1 MNSKILKIKIFFEGS
16 DKMES
21 GTTST
26 ISIDRRIKKSKS
38 ELLGKVQV
46 YVVNKKNN
54 RTYLLFKNFE
64 IIVKNS
70 MFNHSILE
78 MTFQV
83 AIKDEFTV
91 KKMEN
96 IKLSSEI
103 NDLLYQDK
111 QYIGVDLNSGKTL
124 FYGIIEEL
132 EYDEKSR
139 IYKLRASSIS
149 KLLDR
154 IPQYIDFK
162 TGYSLNFLLKKM
174 QAKIHR
180 YLSNDAMKEKEEISL
195 SQIDFDIKD
204 EELEFESI
212 MKYGFI
218 IMYNETYW
226 EFLKRILFTE
236 VIKKPIYMKGKRVT
250 IGFSVDKN
258 KNKNKKIKLN
268 WIKNEFSEYLE
279 IGDYYDGFCLYESEI
294 RISNFYGTE
303 YYYRSEEPES
313 IKEFIIHPKEIYPF
327 ILEGKVIKTVYTEKI
342 DYWQKE
348 KIEYAKN
355 ENKKLDKKRK
365 DLIDEKNK
373 LEEHRTEVDKKLEEL
388 LEKERLT
395 EAQKSEKKALEEE
408 LKNLDKRLGTSKITY
423 HPSEIETWEGD
434 YKEIVEEGEMIKEID
449 KIDTQIKKNDI
460 ALGQEIEQSKRGTL
474 LGTGRIFNHPSEI
487 ETWEGDFEE
496 VIDGEIPKRIEN
508 VGIIIDKNEK
518 IINKVIEETK
528 NIGVEVDFNEALKKL
543 GDAERNRYPYF
554 EETVEGIENGVYSAE
569 MMGEKGVKINTE
581 TENIVSVGNQ
591 VGTSENSKT
600 QNDEVQNMPLESTNS
615 QATSEKVND
624 GNSEKT
630 SDATGKETTE
640 NNVSSSEKQI
650 TVQNEYY
657 YAYDILSNSGY
668 SKGNSTTL
676 IPQPGEKILI
686 IFFSNRSF
694 SFGTLS
700 NENKEN
706 IKNEIIKFN
715 TNQMQMQ
722 ADKNINVNAKE
733 KVSFESSLID
743 YKTEN

>member
-1 MNSKILKIKIFFEGS
+1 MEELKREVS
-16 DKMES
+16 AV
-21 GTTST
+21 T
-26 ISIDRRIKKSKS
+26 INRRIKKGNN

-54 RTYLLFKNFE
+54 RPYLLFKNFE

-96 IKLSSEI
+96 IKSASEG
-103 NDLLYQDK
+103 NNLLYQDK

-124 FYGIIEEL
+124 FYGIIEKID
-132 EYDEKSR
+132 YNEKSR
-139 IYKLRASSIS
+139 IYKLKASSIS

-154 IPQYIDFK
+154 IPQFVDFK
-162 TGYSLNFLLKKM
+162 TGYSLDFFLKKM

-180 YLSNDAMKEKEEISL
+180 YLSNDATNQREEIAL
-195 SQIDFDIKD
+195 SRIDFDIKD
-204 EELEFESI
+204 EELEFNSI
-212 MKYGFI
+212 MKYGYI

-236 VIKKPIYMKGKRVT
+236 TVKIPIYMKGKRVT
-250 IGFSVDKN
+250 IGFAIDKNENKDKN
-258 KNKNKKIKLN
+258 KKTKLSG
-268 WIKNEFSEYLE
+268 IKNEVYEYLE
-279 IGDYYDGFCLYESEI
+279 IGDYNNGFCLYESEI
-294 RISNFYGTE
+294 RISNLYGTE
-303 YYYRSEEPES
+303 YYYKSETPEE
-313 IKEFIIHPKEIYPF
+313 IKKFTVNIKEIYPF
-327 ILEGKVIKTVYTEKI
+327 VLEGKVIRTVDIEKM

-348 KIEYAKN
+348 QIEYAKN

-423 HPSEIETWEGD
+423 HSSEIETWEGD

-474 LGTGRIFNHPSEI
+474 LGTGRIFYHPSEI
-487 ETWEGDFEE
+487 ETLEGDFEE

>member
-1 MNSKILKIKIFFEGS
+1 
-16 DKMES
+16 MES

-236 VIKKPIYMKGKRVT
+236 VIKIPIYMKGKRVT

-474 LGTGRIFNHPSEI
+474 LGTGRIFYHPSEI
-487 ETWEGDFEE
+487 ETLEGDFEE

-508 VGIIIDKNEK
+508 IDI
-518 IINKVIEETK
+518 IINKNDEIINKTIEESK
-528 NIGVEVDFNEALKKL
+528 NIGVEVDFDEDLKKQ
-543 GDAERNRYPYF
+543 GQMKRDMYPEF
-554 EETVEGIENGVYSAE
+554 IETVEGIENGVYSAE
-569 MMGEKGVKINTE
+569 MMGENGVKISSTD
-581 TENIVSVGNQ
+581 TSQTTSDENI
-591 VGTSENSKT
+591 EKK
-600 QNDEVQNMPLESTNS
+600 NDETKEEVMDNNQIS
-615 QATSEKVND
+615 
-624 GNSEKT
+624 SEKT
-630 SDATGKETTE
+630 NDSSDEKSSDDADKQNTE
-640 NNVSSSEKQI
+640 NNDNSSEKEM
-650 TVQNEYY
+650 TVKNEYF
-657 YAYDILSNSGY
+657 YAYEILSNSGY

-676 IPQPGEKILI
+676 LPKPGEKILI
-686 IFFSNRSF
+686 AFFSNRNF

-715 TNQMQMQ
+715 TNQMKMQ
-722 ADKNINVNAKE
+722 ADKNIDVNAKE

>member
-236 VIKKPIYMKGKRVT
+236 VIKIPIYMKGKRVT

-460 ALGQEIEQSKRGTL
+460 ALGQEIEQSKEEHYWEQVEYSIIL
-474 LGTGRIFNHPSEI
+474 L
-487 ETWEGDFEE
+487 
-496 VIDGEIPKRIEN
+496 K
-508 VGIIIDKNEK
+508 
-518 IINKVIEETK
+518 
-528 NIGVEVDFNEALKKL
+528 LKL
-543 GDAERNRYPYF
+543 G
-554 EETVEGIENGVYSAE
+554 
-569 MMGEKGVKINTE
+569 
-581 TENIVSVGNQ
+581 
-591 VGTSENSKT
+591 
-600 QNDEVQNMPLESTNS
+600 
-615 QATSEKVND
+615 
-624 GNSEKT
+624 
-630 SDATGKETTE
+630 KE
-640 NNVSSSEKQI
+640 
-650 TVQNEYY
+650 
-657 YAYDILSNSGY
+657 ILR
-668 SKGNSTTL
+668 K
-676 IPQPGEKILI
+676 
-686 IFFSNRSF
+686 
-694 SFGTLS
+694 
-700 NENKEN
+700 
-706 IKNEIIKFN
+706 
-715 TNQMQMQ
+715 
-722 ADKNINVNAKE
+722 
-733 KVSFESSLID
+733 
-743 YKTEN
+743 

>member
-1 MNSKILKIKIFFEGS
+1 MEELKREVS
-16 DKMES
+16 AV
-21 GTTST
+21 T
-26 ISIDRRIKKSKS
+26 INRRIKKGNN

-96 IKLSSEI
+96 IKSASEG
-103 NDLLYQDK
+103 NNLLYQDK

-124 FYGIIEEL
+124 FYGIIEKID
-132 EYDEKSR
+132 YNEKSR
-139 IYKLRASSIS
+139 IYKLKASSIS

-154 IPQYIDFK
+154 IPQFVDFK
-162 TGYSLNFLLKKM
+162 TGYSLDFFLKKM

-180 YLSNDAMKEKEEISL
+180 YLSNDATNQREEIAL
-195 SQIDFDIKD
+195 SRIDFDIKD
-204 EELEFESI
+204 EELEFNSI
-212 MKYGFI
+212 MKYGYI

-236 VIKKPIYMKGKRVT
+236 TVKIPIYMKGKRVT
-250 IGFSVDKN
+250 IGFAIDKNENKDKN
-258 KNKNKKIKLN
+258 KKTKLSG
-268 WIKNEFSEYLE
+268 IKNEVYEYLE
-279 IGDYYDGFCLYESEI
+279 IGDYNNGFCLYESEI
-294 RISNFYGTE
+294 RISNLYGTE
-303 YYYRSEEPES
+303 YYYKSETPEE
-313 IKEFIIHPKEIYPF
+313 IKKFTVNIKEIYPF
-327 ILEGKVIKTVYTEKI
+327 VLEGKVIRTVDIEKM

-348 KIEYAKN
+348 QIEYAKN

-423 HPSEIETWEGD
+423 HSSEIETWEGD

-460 ALGQEIEQSKRGTL
+460 VLGQEIEQSKRGTL
-474 LGTGRIFNHPSEI
+474 LGTGRIFYHPSEI
-487 ETWEGDFEE
+487 ETLEGDFEE

>member
-1 MNSKILKIKIFFEGS
+1 
-16 DKMES
+16 MES

-236 VIKKPIYMKGKRVT
+236 VIKIPIYMKGKRVT

-423 HPSEIETWEGD
+423 HSSEIETWEGD

-460 ALGQEIEQSKRGTL
+460 VLGQEIEQSKRGTL
-474 LGTGRIFNHPSEI
+474 LGTGRIFYHPSEI
-487 ETWEGDFEE
+487 ETLEGDFEE

-508 VGIIIDKNEK
+508 IDI
-518 IINKVIEETK
+518 IINKNDEIINKTIEESK
-528 NIGVEVDFNEALKKL
+528 NIGVEVDFDEDLKKQ
-543 GDAERNRYPYF
+543 GQMKRDMYPEF
-554 EETVEGIENGVYSAE
+554 IETVEGIENGVYSAE
-569 MMGEKGVKINTE
+569 MMGENGVKISSTD
-581 TENIVSVGNQ
+581 TSQTTSDENI
-591 VGTSENSKT
+591 EKK
-600 QNDEVQNMPLESTNS
+600 NDETKEEVMDNNQIS
-615 QATSEKVND
+615 
-624 GNSEKT
+624 SEKT
-630 SDATGKETTE
+630 NDSSDEKSSDDADKQNTE
-640 NNVSSSEKQI
+640 NNDNSSEKEM
-650 TVQNEYY
+650 TVKNEYF
-657 YAYDILSNSGY
+657 YAYEILSNSGY

-676 IPQPGEKILI
+676 LPKPGEKILI
-686 IFFSNRSF
+686 AFFSNRNF

-715 TNQMQMQ
+715 TNQMKMQ
-722 ADKNINVNAKE
+722 ADKNIDVNAKE

>member
-1 MNSKILKIKIFFEGS
+1 MEELKREVS
-16 DKMES
+16 AV
-21 GTTST
+21 T
-26 ISIDRRIKKSKS
+26 INRRIKKGNN

-96 IKLSSEI
+96 IKSASEG
-103 NDLLYQDK
+103 NNLLYQDK

-124 FYGIIEEL
+124 FYGIIEKID
-132 EYDEKSR
+132 YNEKSR
-139 IYKLRASSIS
+139 IYKLKASSIS

-154 IPQYIDFK
+154 IPQFVDFK
-162 TGYSLNFLLKKM
+162 TGYSLDFFLKKM

-180 YLSNDAMKEKEEISL
+180 YLSNDATNQREEIAL
-195 SQIDFDIKD
+195 SRIDFDIKD
-204 EELEFESI
+204 EELEFNSI
-212 MKYGFI
+212 MKYGYI

-236 VIKKPIYMKGKRVT
+236 TVKIPIYMKGKRVT
-250 IGFSVDKN
+250 IGFAIDKNENKDKN
-258 KNKNKKIKLN
+258 KKTKLSG
-268 WIKNEFSEYLE
+268 IKNEVYEYLE
-279 IGDYYDGFCLYESEI
+279 IGDYNNGFCLYESEI
-294 RISNFYGTE
+294 RISNLYGTE
-303 YYYRSEEPES
+303 YYYKSETPEE
-313 IKEFIIHPKEIYPF
+313 IKKFTVNIKEIYPF
-327 ILEGKVIKTVYTEKI
+327 VLEGKVIRTVDIEKM

-348 KIEYAKN
+348 QIEYAKN

>member
-1 MNSKILKIKIFFEGS
+1 MEELKREVS
-16 DKMES
+16 AV
-21 GTTST
+21 T
-26 ISIDRRIKKSKS
+26 INRRIKKGNN

-96 IKLSSEI
+96 IKSASEG
-103 NDLLYQDK
+103 NNLLYQDK

-124 FYGIIEEL
+124 FYGIIEKID
-132 EYDEKSR
+132 YNEKSR
-139 IYKLRASSIS
+139 IYKLKASSIS

-154 IPQYIDFK
+154 IPQFVDFK
-162 TGYSLNFLLKKM
+162 TGYSLDFFLKKM

-180 YLSNDAMKEKEEISL
+180 YLSNDATNQREEIAL
-195 SQIDFDIKD
+195 SRIDFDIKD
-204 EELEFESI
+204 EELEFNSI
-212 MKYGFI
+212 MKYGYI

-236 VIKKPIYMKGKRVT
+236 TVKIPIYMKGKRVT
-250 IGFSVDKN
+250 IGFAIDKNENKDKN
-258 KNKNKKIKLN
+258 KKTKLSG
-268 WIKNEFSEYLE
+268 IKNEVYEYLE
-279 IGDYYDGFCLYESEI
+279 IGDYNNGFCLYESEI
-294 RISNFYGTE
+294 RISNLYGTE
-303 YYYRSEEPES
+303 YYYKSETPEE
-313 IKEFIIHPKEIYPF
+313 IKKFTVNIKEIYPF
-327 ILEGKVIKTVYTEKI
+327 VLEGKVIRTVDIEKM

-348 KIEYAKN
+348 QIEYAKN

-423 HPSEIETWEGD
+423 HSSEIETWEGD

-460 ALGQEIEQSKRGTL
+460 VLGQEIEQSKRGTL

-581 TENIVSVGNQ
+581 TENIASVGNQ

>member
-1 MNSKILKIKIFFEGS
+1 MEELKREVS
-16 DKMES
+16 AV
-21 GTTST
+21 T
-26 ISIDRRIKKSKS
+26 INRRIKKGNK

-96 IKLSSEI
+96 IKSASEG
-103 NDLLYQDK
+103 NNLLYQDK

-124 FYGIIEEL
+124 FYGIIEKID
-132 EYDEKSR
+132 YNEKSR
-139 IYKLRASSIS
+139 IYKLKASSIS

-154 IPQYIDFK
+154 IPQFVDFK
-162 TGYSLNFLLKKM
+162 TGYSLDFFLKKM

-180 YLSNDAMKEKEEISL
+180 YLSNDATNQREEIAL
-195 SQIDFDIKD
+195 SRIDFDIKD
-204 EELEFESI
+204 EELEFNSI
-212 MKYGFI
+212 MKYGYI

-236 VIKKPIYMKGKRVT
+236 TVKIPIYMKGKRVT
-250 IGFSVDKN
+250 IGFAIDKNENKDKN
-258 KNKNKKIKLN
+258 KKTKLSG
-268 WIKNEFSEYLE
+268 IKNEVYEYLE
-279 IGDYYDGFCLYESEI
+279 IGDYNNGFCLYESEI
-294 RISNFYGTE
+294 RISNLYGTE
-303 YYYRSEEPES
+303 YYYKSETPEE
-313 IKEFIIHPKEIYPF
+313 IKKFTVNIKEIYPF
-327 ILEGKVIKTVYTEKI
+327 VLEGKVIRTVDIEKM

-348 KIEYAKN
+348 QIEYAKN

>member
-1 MNSKILKIKIFFEGS
+1 MAELKREVS
-16 DKMES
+16 AV
-21 GTTST
+21 T
-26 ISIDRRIKKSKS
+26 INRRIKKGNN

-96 IKLSSEI
+96 IKSASEG
-103 NDLLYQDK
+103 NNLLYQDK

-124 FYGIIEEL
+124 FYGIIEKID
-132 EYDEKSR
+132 YNEKSR
-139 IYKLRASSIS
+139 IYKLKASSIS

-154 IPQYIDFK
+154 IPQFVDFK
-162 TGYSLNFLLKKM
+162 TGYSLDFFLKKM

-180 YLSNDAMKEKEEISL
+180 YLSNDATNQREEIAL
-195 SQIDFDIKD
+195 SRIDFDIKD
-204 EELEFESI
+204 EELEFNSI
-212 MKYGFI
+212 MKYGYI

-236 VIKKPIYMKGKRVT
+236 TVKIPIYMKGKRVT
-250 IGFSVDKN
+250 IGFAIDKNENKDKN
-258 KNKNKKIKLN
+258 KKTKLSG
-268 WIKNEFSEYLE
+268 IKNEVYEYLE
-279 IGDYYDGFCLYESEI
+279 IGDYNNGFCLYESEI
-294 RISNFYGTE
+294 RISNLYGTE
-303 YYYRSEEPES
+303 YYYKSETPEE
-313 IKEFIIHPKEIYPF
+313 IKKFTVNIKEIYPF
-327 ILEGKVIKTVYTEKI
+327 VLEGKVIRTVDIEKM

-348 KIEYAKN
+348 QIEYAKN

-423 HPSEIETWEGD
+423 HSSEIETWEGD

-460 ALGQEIEQSKRGTL
+460 VLGQEIEQSKRGTL
-474 LGTGRIFNHPSEI
+474 LGTGRIFYHPSEI
-487 ETWEGDFEE
+487 ETLEGDFEE

-508 VGIIIDKNEK
+508 IDI
-518 IINKVIEETK
+518 IINKNDEIINKTIEESK
-528 NIGVEVDFNEALKKL
+528 NIGVEVDFDEDLKKQ
-543 GDAERNRYPYF
+543 GQMKRDMYPEF
-554 EETVEGIENGVYSAE
+554 IETVEGIENGVYSAE
-569 MMGEKGVKINTE
+569 MMGENGVKISSTD
-581 TENIVSVGNQ
+581 TSQTTSDENI
-591 VGTSENSKT
+591 EKK
-600 QNDEVQNMPLESTNS
+600 NDETKEEVMDNNQIS
-615 QATSEKVND
+615 SEKIND
-624 GNSEKT
+624 SSDEKS
-630 SDATGKETTE
+630 SDDADKQNTE
-640 NNVSSSEKQI
+640 NNDNSSEKEM
-650 TVQNEYY
+650 TVKNEYF
-657 YAYDILSNSGY
+657 YAYEILSNSGY

-676 IPQPGEKILI
+676 LPKPGEKILI
-686 IFFSNRSF
+686 AFFSNRNF

-715 TNQMQMQ
+715 TNQMKMQ
-722 ADKNINVNAKE
+722 ADKNIDVNAKE